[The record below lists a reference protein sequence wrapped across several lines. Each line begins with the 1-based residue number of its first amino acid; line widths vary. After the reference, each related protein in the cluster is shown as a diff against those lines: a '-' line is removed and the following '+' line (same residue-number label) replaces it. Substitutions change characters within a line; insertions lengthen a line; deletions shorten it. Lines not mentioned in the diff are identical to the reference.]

1 LRPARVLILGAG
13 GRDFH
18 NFNVYFR
25 GRREYRV
32 VAFTASQIPGIAGR
46 RYPPELAGDLYPEG
60 IPVLR
65 EDDAERIIGEE
76 GVDLVVLAYSDLDYT
91 GVGRLLSRALA
102 AGASF
107 MILGPRD
114 TMLRASRPVIAVTAV
129 RTGAGK
135 SSVSREIARILTG
148 RGFRVAPVR
157 HPMVYGPLTRE
168 RAVQVFRTLEDLDRY
183 NVSVEEREE
192 YEAYLRMGLTVYAG
206 IDYGE
211 VLRLVEREAHIIL
224 WDGGNNDWPFYRP
237 DFMITVAD
245 ALRPGQEVSSFPGE
259 VNVRMADAIIINK
272 VDRAPPENVEA
283 VKRNVR
289 SVNPRAVISEAVS
302 EVYLDD
308 PDAIRGKRVVVVE
321 DSPTV
326 THGGAPYGA
335 GYVAAEKYGGEIVD
349 PRPYAVGVIRRM
361 YEDYPHMGP
370 VVPSTGYTREQL
382 RDLEETLNRVEA
394 DVIVNGSP
402 VDLARIL
409 RLNKPVVNVKY
420 RIRIVRGPSLE
431 DLVDMF
437 LERVKE
443 YLPGDGAR
451 G

>member
-1 LRPARVLILGAG
+1 MRPRRVLILGAG

-25 GRREYRV
+25 GNREFRV

-46 RYPPELAGDLYPEG
+46 RYPPELAGELYPDG

-65 EDDAERIIGEE
+65 EDEAERIIREE
-76 GVDLVVLAYSDLDYT
+76 GIDLVVLAYSDLDYQ
-91 GVGRLLSRALA
+91 GVGRLLSTALA

-135 SSVSREIARILTG
+135 SSVSREIARILSE
-148 RGFRVAPVR
+148 RGFKVAPVR

-168 RAVQVFRTLEDLDRY
+168 YAVQIYKSLDDLDKY
-183 NVSVEEREE
+183 GVTLEEREE

-211 VLRLVEREAHIIL
+211 VMRVAEREADIIL

-245 ALRPGQEVSSFPGE
+245 AMRPGQEASSFPGE
-259 VNVRMADAIIINK
+259 VNVRMADAVIINK
-272 VDRAPPENVEA
+272 VDRASREAVEA
-283 VKRNVR
+283 IKRNIR
-289 SVNPRAVISEAVS
+289 MLNPRAVISEAVS
-302 EVYLDD
+302 DVYVED
-308 PDAIRGKRVVVVE
+308 PERLAGKRVVVVE

-335 GYVAAEKYGGEIVD
+335 GYVAAEKYGAEVVD
-349 PRPYAVGVIRRM
+349 PRPHAVGIIRLM
-361 YEDYPHMGP
+361 YEEYKHMGP
-370 VVPSTGYTREQL
+370 VVPSTGYSERQL
-382 RDLEETLNRVEA
+382 RDLEETLNSVEA
-394 DVIVNGSP
+394 DLVVNASP
-402 VDLARIL
+402 VDLTRVL
-409 RLNKPVVNVKY
+409 RLNKPVINVRY
-420 RIRIVRGPSLE
+420 RVRVINGPSIE
-431 DLVDMF
+431 ELVDMF
-437 LERVKE
+437 LKRVKG
-443 YLPGDGAR
+443 YLPGGES
-451 G
+451 